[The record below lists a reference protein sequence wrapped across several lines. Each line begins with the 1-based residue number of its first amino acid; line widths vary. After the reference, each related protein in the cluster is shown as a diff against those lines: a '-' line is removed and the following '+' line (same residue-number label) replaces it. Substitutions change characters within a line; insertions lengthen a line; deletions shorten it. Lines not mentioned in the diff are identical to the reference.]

1 MGCPSHRS
9 AATPGG
15 HRGAGVLDSVN
26 GHAGSWFG
34 NLLIRVV
41 KNTSVRTMIAHSAS
55 GYRRDYRGS
64 RGWPEVLLGL
74 CGPSQIPVGHPQD
87 ICGIQLVAHT
97 DTFVVEPLA
106 EQFGQ
111 SRAEGTLIDV
121 R

>member
-1 MGCPSHRS
+1 VL
-9 AATPGG
+9 
-15 HRGAGVLDSVN
+15 RGIVAITAVHVDG
-26 GHAGSWFG
+26 
-34 NLLIRVV
+34 
-41 KNTSVRTMIAHSAS
+41 
-55 GYRRDYRGS
+55 
-64 RGWPEVLLGL
+64 PEVLLGL

-121 R
+121 RITHGQLAAAIGATRSMVTHKLADLREREQDAHHLDARSPSWVITTLA